1 MWRWKTRPGAAVRVA
16 AAAALMLIVAV
27 MAHAQTLAQEY
38 GPPTEIA
45 RDSLPALPLLYAA
58 YAFAWVA
65 LIGYVFMLWRRLAKV
80 ERELADVRG
89 RIPRNR

>member
-1 MWRWKTRPGAAVRVA
+1 MWRWKTRPGRGLRVA
-16 AAAALMLIVAV
+16 LGAAAALMLSV
-27 MAHAQTLAQEY
+27 MAHGQTPAQDY

-45 RDSLPALPLLYAA
+45 RDSLPALPLLYTA

-89 RIPRNR
+89 RIARNR